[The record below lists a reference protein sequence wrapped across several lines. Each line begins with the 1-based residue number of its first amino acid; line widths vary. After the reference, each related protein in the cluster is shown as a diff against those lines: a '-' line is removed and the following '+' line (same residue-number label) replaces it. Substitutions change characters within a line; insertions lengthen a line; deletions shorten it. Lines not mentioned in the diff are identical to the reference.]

1 MTRLRSGELNRR
13 VTLQRRDS
21 TPDTF
26 GEVNPVWVDVQTVW
40 SAIQP
45 LSGRELELAQKV
57 ASEVTHRLTIRYQPS
72 LTDTRVVAGMRAL
85 YKRRVFNILAS
96 MNEDEANV
104 LIHLMVTEGTNEGG

>member
-1 MTRLRSGELNRR
+1 MTRLRTGELNRR
-13 VTLQRRDS
+13 VTLQRRNAAQDS
-21 TPDTF
+21 F
-26 GEVNPVWVDVQTVW
+26 GEVNAGWVDVQTIW

-72 LTDTRVVAGMRAL
+72 LTDTRAVAGMRAL
-85 YKRRVFNILAS
+85 YKTRVFNILAS